1 MHDAQSQHSTLPHLL
16 FLLTA
21 LALVVVDQAGAQ
33 SLKGAALS
41 KSETAMSMAAGPTL
55 PSPSRASA
63 P

>member
-1 MHDAQSQHSTLPHLL
+1 MDAQSQHTTLPHLL

-33 SLKGAALS
+33 GLTGATLS
-41 KSETAMSMAAGPTL
+41 KSETAMFMAAGPTL
-55 PSPSRASA
+55 PSLSQASA